1 MEVASSTNNIYSN
14 ISTSQTS
21 STQNVNNSFDT
32 YLNTQTQETTTKN
45 IKNKIVDFLDAHN
58 GFSSLSP
65 TDEKIFRNILSDNK
79 LTKEEADTLSYEQ
92 VERISTLL
100 TLSNCSTEE
109 EWKNA
114 PIVQWGVDLTATT
127 KTSNRQFNEAY
138 YNASKELDSEKQH
151 ILESEVDNNL
161 GQLYLGKKLEATFS
175 YGDSY
180 LANPWE
186 YHNMNADFGKFI
198 KDVISHHQSKID
210 NPIVNPV
217 AKEQYQSIIDVYK
230 VLEKN
235 YEKIVNKPKYA

>member
-1 MEVASSTNNIYSN
+1 MKSASFLRLCIFLTISRASPSST
-14 ISTSQTS
+14 
-21 STQNVNNSFDT
+21 
-32 YLNTQTQETTTKN
+32 K
-45 IKNKIVDFLDAHN
+45 
-58 GFSSLSP
+58 SLV
-65 TDEKIFRNILSDNK
+65 KVVFN
-79 LTKEEADTLSYEQ
+79 ATL
-92 VERISTLL
+92 
-100 TLSNCSTEE
+100 
-109 EWKNA
+109 
-114 PIVQWGVDLTATT
+114 IVQWGVDIFVTQATT
-127 KTSNRQFNEAY
+127 NRQFNEAY
-138 YNASKELDSEKQH
+138 YNTLKELNDEDARK
-151 ILESEVDNNL
+151 LRSEVDNNL

-210 NPIVNPV
+210 NPIVNSV